1 MPFLNT
7 TSTTGGRGMLGY
19 ENRVAS
25 HWSLFTIVLW
35 KLRRNLG
42 FNEISGVLP
51 DYIDKNL
58 RLEP

>member
-7 TSTTGGRGMLGY
+7 TSTTGGRGLLGY

-25 HWSLFTIVLW
+25 HWSLFTIILW
-35 KLRRNLG
+35 ILGRNSG

-51 DYIDKNL
+51 DCIDKNL